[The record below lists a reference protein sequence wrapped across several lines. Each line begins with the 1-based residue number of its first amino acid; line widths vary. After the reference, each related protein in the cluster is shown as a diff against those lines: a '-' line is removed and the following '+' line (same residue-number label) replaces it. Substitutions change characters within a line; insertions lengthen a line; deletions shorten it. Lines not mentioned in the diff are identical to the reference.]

1 MEEID
6 LKEVIEL
13 FWKNKLIII
22 LFVMVSV
29 ICGVIYTT
37 KFVKPLYSSYTT
49 LVLAKSSNND
59 LESEKIDESITTT
72 DITINSKLVST
83 YSELVKSKNVLRQ
96 VINNLNI
103 DIEEEVLR
111 KCVSVKAVNNTELI
125 QIVVVNENKE
135 LAKEIANEIAIVF
148 IDTVK
153 DIYKIENIR
162 VVDIAE
168 ESENP
173 SNINHKKDIAIFIAG
188 GIVLSSMII
197 LVMYMFDTTIK
208 SADEIEEIFNIP
220 VLASIPINED
230 KFQNNRK
237 KSKRGGRYSEKR
249 VNSI

>member
-1 MEEID
+1 MKY
-6 LKEVIEL
+6 L
-13 FWKNKLIII
+13 
-22 LFVMVSV
+22 
-29 ICGVIYTT
+29 
-37 KFVKPLYSSYTT
+37 
-49 LVLAKSSNND
+49 
-59 LESEKIDESITTT
+59 
-72 DITINSKLVST
+72 SKLVAVII
-83 YSELVKSKNVLRQ
+83 LVYGLSYLHFFWQTPLGKTPVL
-96 VINNLNI
+96 
-103 DIEEEVLR
+103 DG
-111 KCVSVKAVNNTELI
+111 TENFL
-125 QIVVVNENKE
+125 